1 MYVCIMYICFTY
13 FGVFLLELTS
23 QFLIKTFSIVAINK
37 KLYLHKWVT
46 VSFLLIFKPFKNF

>member
-1 MYVCIMYICFTY
+1 MYICFTY